1 MTDAETRLIQAFP
14 GLRANTAQSLI
25 EHARLRDCPPQ
36 TVLCHEGEVES
47 EFFIVVAGEVDIT
60 ARMAD
65 GARRHLARL
74 GPGRFFGEMALI
86 EDKPRTAT
94 VQAVGNVTV
103 LEVSKNRFT
112 SLLKRSPTIA
122 YAILRTVTANLRATD
137 RAAIEDLSRKN
148 AELARAIEDLKAA
161 QAALVV
167 RERMARDLEIAR
179 EVQQSLLP
187 SGYPVVEG
195 WGFHGHND
203 PARFVGGDY
212 LNAVVLDDGRLA
224 LLLADVADKSVH
236 AALYMA
242 VLRTL
247 FVVEAN
253 RGLPPRETVLA
264 VHEGF
269 YATAH
274 LDSFATAFYGVLN
287 LSTGELQYVRAG
299 QEPPLLLRDAG
310 RRIEKLEADGRFL
323 GMFPGLRLE
332 QRSTVLEPDDALI
345 VYSDGVI
352 DALDANG
359 DSYGMERFVAT
370 AKCLAGGTA
379 REICEGVFED
389 LFGFRRETEAT
400 DDITLLVATRKAG
413 VSSSG
418 VGRPGSD

>member
-370 AKCLAGGTA
+370 VKCLAGGTA

>member
-1 MTDAETRLIQAFP
+1 M
-14 GLRANTAQSLI
+14 
-25 EHARLRDCPPQ
+25 
-36 TVLCHEGEVES
+36 
-47 EFFIVVAGEVDIT
+47 
-60 ARMAD
+60 
-65 GARRHLARL
+65 
-74 GPGRFFGEMALI
+74 
-86 EDKPRTAT
+86 RTA
-94 VQAVGNVTV
+94 GDVTV
-103 LEVSKNRFT
+103 LEISKDRFR
-112 SLLKRSPTIA
+112 SLLKRSPAIA

-148 AELARAIEDLKAA
+148 AELAQALEDLKAA
-161 QAALVV
+161 QAELVV

-179 EVQQSLLP
+179 DVQQSLLP
-187 SGYPVVEG
+187 SGYPEVEG
-195 WGFHGHND
+195 WFFHGHAD

-212 LNAVVLDDGRLA
+212 LNAIALDDGQIA

-253 RGLPPRETVLA
+253 RRLPPRETVLA

-274 LDSFATAFYGVLN
+274 LDSFATAFYGVLE
-287 LSTGELQYVRAG
+287 LSTGELQFVRAG
-299 QEPPLLLRDAG
+299 QEPPLLLRDGG

-323 GMFPGLRLE
+323 GMFGGLRLE
-332 QRSTVLEPDDALI
+332 QRSTIVEPGDALI
-345 VYSDGVI
+345 VYSDGVT

-370 AKCLAGGTA
+370 LKRLAGGTA

-389 LFGFRRETEAT
+389 LFRFRGETDAA
-400 DDITLLVATRKAG
+400 DDITLLVATRSSPDPRAASAG
-413 VSSSG
+413 T
-418 VGRPGSD
+418 GSD

>member
-179 EVQQSLLP
+179 DVQQSLLP
-187 SGYPVVEG
+187 SDYPVMGG
-195 WGFHGHND
+195 WCFHGHND
-203 PARFVGGDY
+203 AARFVGGDY
-212 LNAVVLDDGRLA
+212 LNAVVLDDGHIA

-332 QRSTVLEPDDALI
+332 QRSTVLEPGDALI

-400 DDITLLVATRKAG
+400 DDITLLVATREAG